1 MSEEVVNGRVKFI
14 GVSNFDTPLLKKAVA
29 VSKQPIVDNQVL
41 FNIDDRQPMEELL
54 PYCQS
59 HEITL
64 TAYSPLK
71 RNSLKP
77 STEKLLK
84 DFAVKYSATVQQ
96 IMLAWLLGKEG
107 VVVIPKASKLDHLR
121 LNLEAGSIVLDD
133 DDTRRLDSLE

>member
-1 MSEEVVNGRVKFI
+1 
-14 GVSNFDTPLLKKAVA
+14 
-29 VSKQPIVDNQVL
+29 
-41 FNIDDRQPMEELL
+41 MEELL